1 MKEGKSMRI
10 FFDHAQ
16 SGLVSR
22 GGSLNAF
29 EIAGSDGKFVP
40 AEAVIDGTEVVV
52 SSPQVETPAA
62 VRYGW
67 DGNPPCNLYNQDN
80 LPASPFSTQ

>member
-1 MKEGKSMRI
+1 MREGTSMRI
-10 FFDHAQ
+10 LFDHAQ
-16 SGLVSR
+16 NGLVSR

-29 EIAGSDGKFVP
+29 EISGSDGKFVP
-40 AEAVIDGTEVVV
+40 ARAEIDGTTVVV

-67 DGNPPCNLYNQDN
+67 AGNPTCNLYNQDN